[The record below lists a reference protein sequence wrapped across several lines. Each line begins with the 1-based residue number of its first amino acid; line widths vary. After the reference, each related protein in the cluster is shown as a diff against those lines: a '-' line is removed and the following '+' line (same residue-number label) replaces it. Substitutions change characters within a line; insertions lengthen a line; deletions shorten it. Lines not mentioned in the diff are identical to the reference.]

1 MCSCLFCLYICSII
15 STQITVTIFAK
26 RAPASF
32 IFTFVRTQITV
43 TTTSMSDHTFSRL
56 EVVDFLH
63 RLFVSLDSQGLDC
76 VSLILDAVAAASA
89 VIPALRR
96 FHVMATMIF
105 NFKARLDFIA
115 RHERQSGVY
124 HTLLG
129 SIVGRS
135 TTVNDLRSVIGI
147 DRRTAKKTITKLQHR
162 KKHFERT
169 GRYLPAVD
177 KPIIK
182 RSRSSPALLKRIEA
196 FFLAQSSPSADKTKV
211 KRQRLARG
219 KYLKKPVQYRTS
231 TLAKL
236 LSLYR
241 VC

>member
-1 MCSCLFCLYICSII
+1 MFI
-15 STQITVTIFAK
+15 TQITVTIFAK
-26 RAPASF
+26 RVPASF
-32 IFTFVRTQITV
+32 IFTFVLFYFYVCSISCTQITV

-105 NFKARLDFIA
+105 NFKARLDFLA
-115 RHERQSGVY
+115 RHERQS
-124 HTLLG
+124 
-129 SIVGRS
+129 
-135 TTVNDLRSVIGI
+135 VNDLCSVIGI
-147 DRRTAKKTITKLQHR
+147 DRRTAKKTIAKLQHR
-162 KKHFERT
+162 KTHFVRT

-182 RSRSSPALLKRIEA
+182 RSRISPALLKRIEA